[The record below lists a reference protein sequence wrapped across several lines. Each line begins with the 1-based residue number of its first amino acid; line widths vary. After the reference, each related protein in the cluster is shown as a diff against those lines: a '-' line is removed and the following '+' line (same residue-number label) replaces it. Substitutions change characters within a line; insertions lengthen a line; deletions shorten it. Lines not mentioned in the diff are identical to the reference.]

1 MDNDSVIKWVYC
13 NYRGRVTVYDIH
25 GQKVHELSGILDYDK
40 YLEIERRTDP
50 EITLFDGLDDY
61 RCIACELKKKKEAES
76 TNTLQALGG
85 GGGNLASGTNNQ
97 IIASSNGSLPQNG
110 KYRGEILRY
119 NGDVYVW
126 DGYNW
131 NKIKSSQSSNI
142 LSSTSTT
149 KRMPSPPVFSPV
161 LNPISIKKDSTTD
174 PSIIKD
180 IFNSEPFKKESHREE
195 RIANR
200 KGSWWRDLFSK

>member
-1 MDNDSVIKWVYC
+1 MAKIDDSI
-13 NYRGRVTVYDIH
+13 YDL
-25 GQKVHELSGILDYDK
+25 GDLPSSADDGIDF
-40 YLEIERRTDP
+40 DP
-50 EITLFDGLDDY
+50 FAKPI
-61 RCIACELKKKKEAES
+61 KKEIQE
-76 TNTLQALGG
+76 
-85 GGGNLASGTNNQ
+85 
-97 IIASSNGSLPQNG
+97 PQNG
-110 KYRGEILRY
+110 KYRGEILRC

-161 LNPISIKKDSTTD
+161 LNPIKKDSET
-174 PSIIKD
+174 PSIKD